1 MTKDPV
7 CGMEVEEKKAPTSTY
22 GGKLYAFCGPDCK
35 EAFDQNPKRYVTAGK
50 QEKVGKTA

>member
-7 CGMEVEEKKAPTSTY
+7 CGMEVEEKKALTSTY
-22 GGKLYAFCGPDCK
+22 AGKQYAFCGPDCK
-35 EAFDQNPKRYVTAGK
+35 QAFDLDPKHYATSQ